1 MGNAQSRK
9 PAAVSA
15 GERVRRRDGHVDT
28 DTVTPARDVGA
39 GGQSGGR
46 CFSLREAGRIHR
58 LKVPGGCPSF
68 ASRCGVDSTHSLRQ
82 AASAG
87 RNLITVFFTV
97 NTPPGFFPAPSGPC
111 RRGFPPCWRRDTG
124 AMRARIPGACN
135 SDAENKRFFPHVI
148 RAVFFAAGRAR
159 ARRPCRRPS
168 GDLSGTRKNFSGDDS
183 FSRRTSRFAQEL
195 RKPRRGFDD
204 AIARRCIPATIE
216 NASRPDC
223 PAPHPRA
230 GCAAV
235 DAPRVQRA
243 VDASCTPPSCTHA
256 ETAPPSFAGKEKRP
270 LGGGRFPGSGRR
282 PVSRRRFRSAR
293 RSRPGTAARPAGPGR
308 WLPRRT
314 ASPRRRRPR

>member
-97 NTPPGFFPAPSGPC
+97 NTPPGFFPAPSRPC
-111 RRGFPPCWRRDTG
+111 RRGFPPAGRRDTG

-135 SDAENKRFFPHVI
+135 SDAENKRFFSRAI

-159 ARRPCRRPS
+159 AGRPCRRPS
-168 GDLSGTRKNFSGDDS
+168 DDLSGTRKKISGDDS

-195 RKPRRGFDD
+195 RKPRRVRRRHRAPTHPGGDGKR
-204 AIARRCIPATIE
+204 IAS
-216 NASRPDC
+216 NLPDT
-223 PAPHPRA
+223 HPRMVRS
-230 GCAAV
+230 GRRT
-235 DAPRVQRA
+235 RVQRA

-256 ETAPPSFAGKEKRP
+256 KAAPPSVAGKEKRP
-270 LGGGRFPGSGRR
+270 LDGGRFSWKRAATGQS
-282 PVSRRRFRSAR
+282 SSLSISSA
-293 RSRPGTAARPAGPGR
+293 
-308 WLPRRT
+308 
-314 ASPRRRRPR
+314 